1 MKEIKAEEVKEVEVT
16 TEENTETEVAIE
28 EVKESKLK
36 VFGSKVKSGLQK
48 HGKNIAK
55 GAVIGLGLVAAYAI
69 GSRTGGND
77 DEADVAADSAD
88 YVEIDEAETTD
99 ETSEP
104 KTYTF

>member
-16 TEENTETEVAIE
+16 TEENTEIEVAIE

-36 VFGSKVKSGLQK
+36 TFGTKVKSGLQK

-69 GSRTGGND
+69 GSRAGSND
-77 DEADVAADSAD
+77 EDSDVAADSD
-88 YVEIDEAETTD
+88 FYVIDEADSTD
-99 ETSEP
+99 ETSEN
-104 KTYTF
+104 

>member
-16 TEENTETEVAIE
+16 TEENTETEVATE

-36 VFGSKVKSGLQK
+36 AFGTKAKSGLQK

-69 GSRTGGND
+69 GSRAGGSD
-77 DEADVAADSAD
+77 DDSDVVSDSD
-88 YVEIDEAETTD
+88 YVEIDEAESTD
-99 ETSEP
+99 DEASEN
-104 KTYTF
+104 

>member
-16 TEENTETEVAIE
+16 TETEVATE

-36 VFGSKVKSGLQK
+36 AFGTKVKSGLQK

-69 GSRTGGND
+69 GSRAGGSD
-77 DEADVAADSAD
+77 DDSDVVSD
-88 YVEIDEAETTD
+88 YVEIESTDDEA
-99 ETSEP
+99 SEN
-104 KTYTF
+104 

>member
-16 TEENTETEVAIE
+16 TEENTETEVATE

-36 VFGSKVKSGLQK
+36 AFGTKVKSGLRK

-69 GSRTGGND
+69 GSRAGSGED
-77 DEADVAADSAD
+77 DSDVVADSD
-88 YVEIDEAETTD
+88 YVEVDETESDEA
-99 ETSEP
+99 SEE
-104 KTYTF
+104 

>member
-16 TEENTETEVAIE
+16 TEENTETEVATE

-36 VFGSKVKSGLQK
+36 AFGTKVKSGLRK

-69 GSRTGGND
+69 GSRAGDSD
-77 DEADVAADSAD
+77 DDSDVVSDSD
-88 YVEIDEAETTD
+88 FYVIDEAESTD
-99 ETSEP
+99 ETSEN
-104 KTYTF
+104 

>member
-16 TEENTETEVAIE
+16 TEENTETEVATE

-36 VFGSKVKSGLQK
+36 AFGTKVKSGLQK

-69 GSRTGGND
+69 GSRAGGSD
-77 DEADVAADSAD
+77 DDSDVVSDSD
-88 YVEIDEAETTD
+88 YVEIDEVESTD
-99 ETSEP
+99 DEASEN
-104 KTYTF
+104 

>member
-16 TEENTETEVAIE
+16 TETEVATE

-36 VFGSKVKSGLQK
+36 AFGTKVKSGLQK

-77 DEADVAADSAD
+77 DDSDVAADS
-88 YVEIDEAETTD
+88 YVIDEAKSTD
-99 ETSEP
+99 ETSEN
-104 KTYTF
+104 

>member
-16 TEENTETEVAIE
+16 TEETEVVTE

-36 VFGSKVKSGLQK
+36 AFGTKVKSGLQK

-69 GSRTGGND
+69 GSRAGGSD
-77 DEADVAADSAD
+77 DDSDVVSDSD
-88 YVEIDEAETTD
+88 YVEIDEAESTDD
-99 ETSEP
+99 ETSEN
-104 KTYTF
+104 